1 MKSKLISFLNLF
13 FHSVIIFFTFFN
25 IIFLLDKMNFQI
37 PQQYY
42 NNQYQFQI
50 NPCFKQFLE
59 YNEITDVFE
68 LKPQKR
74 PYEQFDWSNVEILI
88 NTIKNLNLEIE
99 KLKNEKEKNEKY
111 FSDLNETLDKNSNQ
125 FFENAEENGK
135 MVKKCKFC
143 QISGTN

>member
-125 FFENAEENGK
+125 FFENAEEKGK
-135 MVKKCKFC
+135 VVKK
-143 QISGTN
+143 I